1 MYKTK
6 NYLLTPQTYANGN
19 YTTLCNVYTDRS
31 DNSFK
36 QQQVKPL
43 TMSLKVAAIATFLS
57 RVKNQAMSGA
67 KKKGVFLRYSNY
79 QELYVM
85 VLIPDA
91 KDQLRSMLNIR
102 LSNCQWSSVTNSR
115 MQTACS
121 KFGCSLREMAAKK
134 VSILPSTVLNEC
146 LKEGGVLV
154 TYSLPQDKY
163 RHNVQAN
170 VLRFFV

>member
-6 NYLLTPQTYANGN
+6 NYLLTPQTYANGS
-19 YTTLCNVYTDRS
+19 YTTLCNVYTDRP

-36 QQQVKPL
+36 QHHVKPF
-43 TMSLKVAAIATFLS
+43 TMSLKVAAIATFFS
-57 RVKNQAMSGA
+57 SVKNQAMSVA

-91 KDQLRSMLNIR
+91 KDQLRSMLNIT
-102 LSNCQWSSVTNSR
+102 LSNCQWSSVTNSH

-154 TYSLPQDKY
+154 TYSLPQD
-163 RHNVQAN
+163 NNMQAN